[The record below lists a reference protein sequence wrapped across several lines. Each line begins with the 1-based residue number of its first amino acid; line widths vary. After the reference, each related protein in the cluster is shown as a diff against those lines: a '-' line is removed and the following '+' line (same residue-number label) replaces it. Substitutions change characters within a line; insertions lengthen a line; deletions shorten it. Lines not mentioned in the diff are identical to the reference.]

1 VLIRTNHHVAGS
13 SLEEEWCVIGSVDV
27 HNRYRAWNLVV
38 VATSLFLL
46 MASGCTKQDPY
57 AHQIF
62 STTLPVTK

>member
-1 VLIRTNHHVAGS
+1 MIRSA
-13 SLEEEWCVIGSVDV
+13 DV

-46 MASGCTKQDPY
+46 MASGCTKQDPMP
-57 AHQIF
+57 HQIF